1 MGDGVAQ
8 ASACVVSGGVRGG
21 VIGRG
26 ERRLCRLGVEDV
38 GYGVERVRDERDA
51 AGHVVGCGD
60 GVRGWFGFGDVAG
73 VDAQSGAVVEFG
85 DEDDARSCAALS
97 AAGSYPARMPSLL
110 PMGSCAQYLVILG
123 MGVLSV
129 DAHSVDVLG
138 R

>member
-21 VIGRG
+21 VFGRG

-38 GYGVERVRDERDA
+38 GDGVERVRDERDA

-85 DEDDARSCAALS
+85 DEDDAPVLRGLERGGLVSGEDAL
-97 AAGSYPARMPSLL
+97 AVAD
-110 PMGSCAQYLVILG
+110 
-123 MGVLSV
+123 GVVRPVSG
-129 DAHSVDVLG
+129 DPWHGCPFS
-138 R
+138 